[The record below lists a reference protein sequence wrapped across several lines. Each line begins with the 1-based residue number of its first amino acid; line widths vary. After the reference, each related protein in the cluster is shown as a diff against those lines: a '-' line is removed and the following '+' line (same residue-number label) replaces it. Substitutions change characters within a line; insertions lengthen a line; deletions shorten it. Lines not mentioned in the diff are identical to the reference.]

1 MYSVRNAQKA
11 FKVHFFF
18 SFTHSFI
25 FLLLYDWRGERLAPD
40 TSGPRPARLLVTSI
54 IDELPSLSPKTHI
67 KKRSVRLTL
76 LIKAV

>member
-1 MYSVRNAQKA
+1 MSGVQDAA
-11 FKVHFFF
+11 F
-18 SFTHSFI
+18 SFI
-25 FLLLYDWRGERLAPD
+25 FFLLSDWPVGRLAAD
-40 TSGPRPARLLVTSI
+40 TSGPRPARLLVASI